1 MNSCIFQIQIMNTS
15 AKVSLSIK
23 SLYQILFKCAG
34 MKGSITRGASG
45 TFGLRIV
52 STGLSFTIGLLLAR
66 LLGAAGYGTYAYAMT
81 WVGLLAVPGA
91 LGLDKLLVREVAI
104 YKTKSEWCLMSGLLR
119 WANQMVFIASTGLA
133 LLTAL
138 IGYVFVNHHD
148 SLMLVS
154 FWVAMV
160 SLPLITLTRLR
171 QAVLRG
177 LNRVIAGQV
186 PEMLIQPVIFIFFIG
201 VAYVLLGKG
210 LTAPWTLGM
219 SLVATGV
226 AFGVGTRVLL
236 KTLPTLVRETS
247 PSYKIREWIRSALPL
262 MLITGMQIINARTDI
277 VMLGAMKGPQEAGV
291 YSVANRGAEFITFI
305 LLAVNTA
312 LGPMVASLYAEGD
325 MKKLQGVVTKSTRII
340 LLFSLPT
347 GLVLIV
353 FGHWFLL
360 LFGEPFTQGRTT
372 LAILSAG
379 QLVNATMGSVGPLL
393 VMTGHERN
401 VAIGV
406 GISAA
411 LNVILNAFL
420 IPRWSIAGAA
430 IATAS
435 SMITWNILLAIWVY
449 RTIGIHSTAL
459 GEFVPWRKR

>member
-1 MNSCIFQIQIMNTS
+1 MMNIT
-15 AKVSLSIK
+15 AKVSQGIK
-23 SLYQILFKCAG
+23 SLYQILSGKKIIGRF
-34 MKGSITRGASG
+34 KGSLVRGASG

-66 LLGAAGYGTYAYAMT
+66 LLGTAGYGTYTYAMT
-81 WVGLLAVPGA
+81 WAGLLAVPGA

-104 YKTKSEWCLMSGLLR
+104 YKTKSEWRLMNGLLR
-119 WANQMVFIASTGLA
+119 WANQMVLIASAGLA
-133 LLTAL
+133 LLAAF
-138 IGYVFVNHHD
+138 IGYAFVSPHD

-154 FWVAMV
+154 FWIAMV
-160 SLPLITLTRLR
+160 SLPLITLIRLR

-177 LNRVIAGQV
+177 FNRVVAGQV
-186 PEMLIQPVIFIFFIG
+186 PEMLIQPVIFIFFVGI
-201 VAYVLLGKG
+201 AYVVLGKG

-219 SLVATGV
+219 NLAATGV
-226 AFGVGTRVLL
+226 AFGVGAMVLL
-236 KTLPTLVRETS
+236 KTLPITVRETS
-247 PSYKIREWIRSALPL
+247 PAYKIREWIRSALPL

-277 VMLGAMKGPQEAGV
+277 IMLGSMKGPQEAGV
-291 YSVANRGAEFITFI
+291 YSVANRGAEFVTFI

-325 MKKLQGVVTKSTRII
+325 MEKLQRVVTRSTRII
-340 LLFSLPT
+340 LAFSLPI
-347 GLVLIV
+347 GLALIV

-360 LFGEPFTQGRTT
+360 LFGEAFTQGRTT
-372 LAILSAG
+372 LSILSAA

-411 LNVILNAFL
+411 LNVILNALL
-420 IPRWSIAGAA
+420 IPQWSIVGAA

-459 GEFVPWRKR
+459 GAFNLRRKG